1 MTSIDTRKAQLK
13 ARLDELK
20 SRLAEIEDSLD
31 DTPSSDAED
40 RASEREEDE
49 VLESLGNT
57 GIREIQMIEAALV
70 RIEDG
75 SYGECAKCGDPISEA
90 RLDLLPYTPMCQNC
104 AK

>member
-1 MTSIDTRKAQLK
+1 MTSIATRKAQLE
-13 ARLDELK
+13 ARLDELNA
-20 SRLAEIEDSLD
+20 RLKEIEDSLD
-31 DTPSSDAED
+31 EKPSADAED

-49 VLESLGNT
+49 VLESLGVT
-57 GIREIQMIEAALV
+57 GLKEIQMIEAALV

-75 SYGECAKCGDPISEA
+75 TYGECAKCGDPISEQ